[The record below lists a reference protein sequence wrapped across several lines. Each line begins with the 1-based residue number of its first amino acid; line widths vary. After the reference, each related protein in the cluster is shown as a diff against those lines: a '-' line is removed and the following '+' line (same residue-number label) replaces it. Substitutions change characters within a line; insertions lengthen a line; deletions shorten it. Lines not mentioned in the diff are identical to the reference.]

1 MVASRDAAGAAGIS
15 EDNRCSDACQILQQG
30 SAAVPILPQNPVAC
44 LGLSVLQQLFLH
56 FANNPGGCV
65 LGKQAIVGKTV

>member
-30 SAAVPILPQNPVAC
+30 SAAIPILPQNPVAC

-56 FANNPGGCV
+56 CVNNPGGCV